1 MNNDWNAKNYTNN
14 FSFVHQYGED
24 VLKLIDATAG
34 SRVLDLGC
42 GNGAL
47 TKKLQELG
55 FQVQGMDSS
64 EDMLTIA
71 QQNYP
76 DIQFE
81 YGDATQ
87 FTLPEP
93 VDVIFSNAV
102 FHWID
107 AEKQDALAAH
117 IANALKPGGALVC
130 EFGGKDCAESVHAT
144 LEQCFEK
151 RGLLYQWFN
160 YFPTIAEY
168 TAVLERNGLRPDYAV
183 LFDRPTPQSPGKT
196 VVDWIEMFV
205 RVPFRGMEEKQK
217 AEILQEAE
225 NLLRPKLCR
234 NNNWIIDYVR
244 IRVRARKI

>member
-24 VLKLIDATAG
+24 VLKFIDAPAG

-81 YGDATQ
+81 YGDAT
-87 FTLPEP
+87 
-93 VDVIFSNAV
+93 
-102 FHWID
+102 
-107 AEKQDALAAH
+107 
-117 IANALKPGGALVC
+117 
-130 EFGGKDCAESVHAT
+130 
-144 LEQCFEK
+144 
-151 RGLLYQWFN
+151 
-160 YFPTIAEY
+160 
-168 TAVLERNGLRPDYAV
+168 
-183 LFDRPTPQSPGKT
+183 
-196 VVDWIEMFV
+196 
-205 RVPFRGMEEKQK
+205 
-217 AEILQEAE
+217 
-225 NLLRPKLCR
+225 
-234 NNNWIIDYVR
+234 
-244 IRVRARKI
+244 